1 MTLMKQEAQAAHVRK
16 DPKLPAD
23 TTSGGV
29 CNALTVTTIYAVSMY
44 RQQMLASS
52 LVRRAMSLS

>member
-1 MTLMKQEAQAAHVRK
+1 MKQDAQAAHVRK

-29 CNALTVTTIYAVSMY
+29 CNPLTVTTIYGVSMSG
-44 RQQMLASS
+44 RQMLAAF